1 MAGPF
6 MLVVFIF
13 FGVDANPQFTQRTEY
28 FHSRDACKLAGM
40 FATGE
45 KNSRLLGQ
53 ETKPFEVWFHCTEN
67 GAELVPVS

>member
-6 MLVVFIF
+6 MLVVFVF
-13 FGVDANPQFTQRTEY
+13 FGLDANPQFTQRTEY

-45 KNSRLLGQ
+45 IGGLAVFLAGDAAQSITGTAL
-53 ETKPFEVWFHCTEN
+53 
-67 GAELVPVS
+67 PVDGGWTAH